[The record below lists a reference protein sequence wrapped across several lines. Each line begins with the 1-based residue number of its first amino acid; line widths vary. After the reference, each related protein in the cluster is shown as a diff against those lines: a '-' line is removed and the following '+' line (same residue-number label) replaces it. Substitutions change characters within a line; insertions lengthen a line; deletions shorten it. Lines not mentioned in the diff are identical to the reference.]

1 MNFKIQFA
9 TQNLTLFYGVRFC
22 DFWR

>member
-1 MNFKIQFA
+1 MHFKIQLA
-9 TQNLTLFYGVRFC
+9 TKKLTLFYGVRFF